1 MHPLSMQEK
10 CWIGEVSMREI
21 GVVEST
27 NEKTA
32 VVSVKRSS
40 SCGESCATCSAHC
53 NLKGNKIVALNKL
66 GAMPGDLVSI
76 EMSTATV
83 LKSAFMVYIL
93 PLLMLFLGYFYA
105 EHKTGDETKS
115 LVCSLC
121 AFLVTFIFLLIW
133 DKKNKNKFVTTI
145 IEIIEKRN

>member
-1 MHPLSMQEK
+1 MLLLSMQEK
-10 CWIGEVSMREI
+10 CWIGEIDMREI

-27 NEKTA
+27 NETTA

-53 NLKGNKIVALNKL
+53 NLKGNKIIAKNKV
-66 GAMPGDLVSI
+66 GATAGDLVTI

-93 PLLMLFLGYFYA
+93 PLLMLFLGYFLT

-115 LVCSLC
+115 LVC
-121 AFLVTFIFLLIW
+121 AFVAFIVTFIFLLIW
-133 DKKNKNKFVTTI
+133 DRKNKNKFTTTI

>member
-1 MHPLSMQEK
+1 
-10 CWIGEVSMREI
+10 MREI

-27 NEKTA
+27 NGTTA

-40 SCGESCATCSAHC
+40 SCGESCATCSAQC
-53 NLKGNKIVALNKL
+53 NLKGNKIIAQNKL
-66 GAMPGDLVSI
+66 GAMVGDLVSI

-93 PLLMLFLGYFYA
+93 PLLMLFLGYFFA
-105 EHKTGDETKS
+105 EYKTGDETVS
-115 LVCSLC
+115 LVCAFS
-121 AFLVTFIFLLIW
+121 AFLVTFVFLLIW